1 MTQHTDTAAQPTVFG
16 PACQIRGDISI
27 DGDAVIL
34 GTIEGDVEA
43 AGRIEIGEEGSI
55 RGNVQAGS
63 MSILG
68 RIEGDVRCD
77 DVLEMSGHIEGNIA
91 CGKIEIDSSATLV
104 GNLRAKV
111 IAISE
116 GAIYRGEVYIG
127 PEALDELPESR
138 KAAENRSISAARAAA
153 PAEADDAGHAEA
165 DEQAA
170 EIETTAPQQSS
181 RPVSGLLRRRS
192 EMLSRNNGAKA

>member
-16 PACQIRGDISI
+16 SACQIRGDISI
-27 DGDAVIL
+27 DGDAIIL

-43 AGRIEIGEEGSI
+43 SGRIEIGEDGNV
-55 RGNVQAGS
+55 RGNVQAGHL
-63 MSILG
+63 SILG
-68 RIEGDVRCD
+68 RIEGDVRCEE
-77 DVLEMSGHIEGNIA
+77 VLEMSGHIEGNIA

-127 PEALDELPESR
+127 PEALDEAHQPRHAAASR
-138 KAAENRSISAARAAA
+138 SVGPASTAAE
-153 PAEADDAGHAEA
+153 AEADHEEAG
-165 DEQAA
+165 DDAA
-170 EIETTAPQQSS
+170 EIETAPQRSS

-192 EMLSRNNGAKA
+192 EMISRSNGAKA

>member
-43 AGRIEIGEEGSI
+43 SGRIEIGEDGNV

-68 RIEGDVRCD
+68 RIQGDVRCD

-127 PEALDELPESR
+127 PEALDDLPETR
-138 KAAENRSISAARAAA
+138 QAAENRSISATRAAA
-153 PAEADDAGHAEA
+153 PAEADDRGHDDAGE
-165 DEQAA
+165 EAA
-170 EIETTAPQQSS
+170 EIETAPQPSS

-192 EMLSRNNGAKA
+192 EMLSRSNGAKA